1 MSLFDLF
8 LLWSNELDVLEK
20 VTSEKCWVW
29 IFAISA
35 SWFPYVHFISLNTI
49 HFLRNF
55 FSLETWKSRIYHLL
69 PMRSRKYAEVRKTA
83 SIFIILMPCWKRICR
98 RSFNATLEN
107 NCFTHRLLFYRSRAN
122 LFKSCFKLGK
132 SFLILSSRLYE
143 QPALALVHCLSLVTL
158 VVQSLCIPFV

>member
-55 FSLETWKSRIYHLL
+55 FLWKLENPGFTICCRCVAGNTLRSGRLL
-69 PMRSRKYAEVRKTA
+69 AYLS
-83 SIFIILMPCWKRICR
+83 SWCR
-98 RSFNATLEN
+98 LENRFVEDRFNATLEN
-107 NCFTHRLLFYRSRAN
+107 NCFTHRLSFYQSRAN

-158 VVQSLCIPFV
+158 VVQSLYIPFV